1 VPLLQSMAHDV
12 VFLSDICARLSPY
25 SVAALEFVYQ
35 RGEVGGD
42 VFVLLR
48 GDLSV
53 LDADQQTA
61 LFRIPEGTFFG
72 EGTVLRALEG
82 QARAKR
88 TENVWAG
95 AGGASLLR
103 IAQEDMQVCVW
114 LVWSGRLI
122 IRGTAGVCVFFSWR
136 CCRRRTHR
144 QPPPPTPPHP
154 THT

>member
-1 VPLLQSMAHDV
+1 MRRRRADITSPLTFPSPSDTRNPYPPPFPQKTPDVISGVPLLQSMAHDV

-25 SVAALEFVYQ
+25 SAAAAEFVYQ
-35 RGEVGGD
+35 RGEAGGD

-48 GDLSV
+48 GELSV

-88 TENVWAG
+88 TDNVWCG
-95 AGGASLLR
+95 GGGASLLR
-103 IAQEDMQVCVW
+103 IAQEDMQVSVPW
-114 LVWSGRLI
+114 L
-122 IRGTAGVCVFFSWR
+122 
-136 CCRRRTHR
+136 
-144 QPPPPTPPHP
+144 
-154 THT
+154 